1 MKRFL
6 SLFGAL
12 LFGLVAMGPGLGT
25 VSAQIDQVQ
34 PAFSNTEIGSY
45 GLQTLEANG
54 GLNGFTFSTTEAT
67 AGKLHVVLTAEEGS
81 AVYLGFMQVPDGL
94 DDATANEQALQMARD
109 DVPTPGWVY
118 GGGSFISGGRSVEFI
133 VDLPAGDWHIAAS
146 YMPDIEDAG
155 DEEIM
160 TLTPFTVH
168 EGTPE
173 ADVEIPTDFTLELQ
187 DVAFGLSSATV
198 PAGPQIWH
206 VTNTGEA
213 PRQMVLFKT
222 PRAFT
227 SEDFANFFA
236 AMDENGEPPAEFME
250 MLWVGYTAVAS
261 PGFGT
266 WLELDLEPGTYTA
279 TSWVIDEE
287 TQMPALLLGMAES
300 FTVE

>member
-12 LFGLVAMGPGLGT
+12 LLGLIALGPGLRP
-25 VSAQIDQVQ
+25 VSAQIEQVQ
-34 PAFSNTEIGSY
+34 PAFSNTEIGTY
-45 GLQTLEANG
+45 GLPTLEATG
-54 GLNGFTFSTTEAT
+54 SADGFTFSTTET
-67 AGKLHVVLTAEEGS
+67 NAGKLHVILNSPEGI
-81 AVYLGFMQVPDGL
+81 AVYLDFMQVPEGL
-94 DDATANEQALQMARD
+94 DEVTATEQALLMARD
-109 DVPTPGWVY
+109 DVPSDGWTY
-118 GGGSFISGGRSVEFI
+118 GGGSFAMGGDSVEFI
-133 VDLPAGDWHIAAS
+133 VDLAPGQWQLAAS
-146 YMPDIEDAG
+146 YMPDTENAG

-168 EGTPE
+168 EATP
-173 ADVEIPTDFTLELQ
+173 AAAGDVPTDVTLELQ

-198 PAGPQIWH
+198 PTGPQIWH
-206 VTNTGEA
+206 VTNTGEQ

-236 AMDENGEPPAEFME
+236 AMDTGTPSAEFMS
-250 MLWVGYTAVAS
+250 MIWVGYTAVAS
-261 PGFGT
+261 PGYGT

-279 TSWVIDEE
+279 TSWVIDAE
-287 TQMPALLLGMAES
+287 TQMPALLLGMVQS